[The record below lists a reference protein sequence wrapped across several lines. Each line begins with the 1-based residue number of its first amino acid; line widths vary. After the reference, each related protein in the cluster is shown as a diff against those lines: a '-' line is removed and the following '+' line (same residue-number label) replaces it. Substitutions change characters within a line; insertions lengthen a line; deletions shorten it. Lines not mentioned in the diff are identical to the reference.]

1 MAQLISLDL
10 SYNNELKSLQ
20 AYAFMGLE
28 SLNDL
33 YLLSNV
39 KFVLNEKSFVGLRNL
54 GNFYLN
60 ETMVQSYTCLFIKS
74 IERDLKRNVGNRYLF
89 YKSLTNSLT
98 KRIELT
104 FHLFQFGIHLNLR
117 TDYEN
122 EMFYDECQQFLI
134 TRSNSFRV
142 NYKHLKKILM
152 IVIIKINYIVGLLFC
167 FSFFYEDKK

>member
-10 SYNNELKSLQ
+10 SYNNELKSIQ

-39 KFVLNEKSFVGLRNL
+39 KFVLNEKSFAGLRNL

-89 YKSLTNSLT
+89 YKSLNLLTNSLT

-104 FHLFQFGIHLNLR
+104 FHLFQFENL
-117 TDYEN
+117 Y
-122 EMFYDECQQFLI
+122 
-134 TRSNSFRV
+134 
-142 NYKHLKKILM
+142 
-152 IVIIKINYIVGLLFC
+152 
-167 FSFFYEDKK
+167 